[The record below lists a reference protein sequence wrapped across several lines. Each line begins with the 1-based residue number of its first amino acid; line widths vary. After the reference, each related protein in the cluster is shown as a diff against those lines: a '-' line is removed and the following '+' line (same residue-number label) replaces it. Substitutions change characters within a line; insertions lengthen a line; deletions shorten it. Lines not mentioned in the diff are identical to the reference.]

1 MGLLSGGVPNG
12 TLWPV
17 FLFQLSFLLN
27 LLLLLLLL
35 LRQMFSLCHLVVV
48 PMHNALNFLI
58 GRDDE
63 NCCKNS
69 FGFSFFL
76 VCGGLR

>member
-1 MGLLSGGVPNG
+1 MVGVPNG
-12 TLWPV
+12 TVACLSP
-17 FLFQLSFLLN
+17 LQLSLLLN
-27 LLLLLLLL
+27 LLLLLLL
-35 LRQMFSLCHLVVV
+35 LRQMFSLCHLLVV

-69 FGFSFFL
+69 FGFSFFRFA
-76 VCGGLR
+76 VD